1 MQRGVDAR
9 LLNYT
14 LDTEE
19 TSHIDTEED
28 GLLVSINVPTTEK
41 CKSGY
46 MYTTIPLGMLV
57 VRDDYFITISSD
69 TLNVYE
75 RLKRQKGI
83 VGEIATYK
91 KSRLIFQILYITSV
105 DFLRYLSVI
114 SKELD
119 KFEEKLDKTITNTE
133 LLKLVTYQKT
143 MIYFNTSL
151 KTNQSVMERISRGK
165 HVKIYDEDEDIL
177 DDAAIENRQ
186 AIEMAST
193 YSDILNGMTD
203 VYGTIVSNNLNN
215 VMKFLT
221 SVTLIMTIPTLIS
234 SIMGMNVV
242 FPFVINVYS
251 FWIVMAVIII
261 CTLIA
266 TIWLKNK
273 NMLK

>member
-69 TLNVYE
+69 SLNVYE
-75 RLKRQKGI
+75 RLKRQKEI

>member
-1 MQRGVDAR
+1 MDES
-9 LLNYT
+9 LLNSA

-28 GLLVSINVPTTEK
+28 TLFVSINVPTTEK

-69 TLNVYE
+69 NLNVFE
-75 RLKRQKGI
+75 RLKKQKGI

-91 KSRLIFQILYITSV
+91 KSRLMLQILYITSV
-105 DFLRYLSVI
+105 NFLRYLSLI
-114 SKELD
+114 SRELD
-119 KFEEKLDKTITNTE
+119 KFEDKLTKTISNTE
-133 LLKLVTYQKT
+133 LLKLITYQKT
-143 MIYFNTSL
+143 MIYFNTAV
-151 KTNQSVMERISRGK
+151 KTNQAVMERLSRGK
-165 HVKIYDEDEDIL
+165 YVKIYEEDEDIL

-186 AIEMAST
+186 AMEMAAT
-193 YSDILNGMTD
+193 YSEILNGMTD

-234 SIMGMNVV
+234 SIMGMNVT
-242 FPFVINVYS
+242 FPFVTNVYS
-251 FWIVMAVIII
+251 FWIVMLVIII
-261 CTLIA
+261 STVIA
-266 TIWLKNK
+266 SIWLKKK

>member
-69 TLNVYE
+69 SLNVYE

>member
-69 TLNVYE
+69 SLNVYE

-242 FPFVINVYS
+242 FPFVTNV
-251 FWIVMAVIII
+251 
-261 CTLIA
+261 
-266 TIWLKNK
+266 
-273 NMLK
+273 